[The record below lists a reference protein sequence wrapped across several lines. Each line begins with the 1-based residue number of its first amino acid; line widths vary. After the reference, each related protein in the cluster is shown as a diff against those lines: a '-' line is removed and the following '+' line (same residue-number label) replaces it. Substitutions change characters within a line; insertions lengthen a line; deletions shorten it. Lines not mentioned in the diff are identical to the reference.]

1 MTLCVTWILSSPA
14 RVPPLLSEYDCRFKN
29 GVVHRTKSSGLFIN
43 MIIDVQQLT
52 LPLPPLLNDRR
63 CLLKELFFCIIGTM
77 TCIVERVHVCIMLC
91 LLKMFLYNR
100 VWKV

>member
-1 MTLCVTWILSSPA
+1 MTLCITWTLSSPA
-14 RVPPLLSEYDCRFKN
+14 RVPLLSEYDCCFKN

-77 TCIVERVHVCIMLC
+77 TCIVERVHLCNVMFVCC
-91 LLKMFLYNR
+91 LLNVFI
-100 VWKV
+100 